1 MTSPMEMPIDAVR
14 RHAGSVRQVA
24 SSVETAHQAAN
35 QVYLDVGA
43 FGQICSFVP
52 GLFDPV
58 LRSAVEA
65 IADSALA
72 LEDLSDKL
80 RSAAD
85 HAEATDQAAA
95 DTVRS
100 TGGRPINL
108 PL

>member
-1 MTSPMEMPIDAVR
+1 MKMPIDAVR
-14 RHAGSVRQVA
+14 RHAGSVDQVA
-24 SSVETAHQAAN
+24 LSLQTAHQAAN

-58 LRSAVEA
+58 LRSAVAA

-80 RSAAD
+80 RAAAD
-85 HAEATDQAAA
+85 NAEATDQASAQ
-95 DTVRS
+95 TVQS
-100 TGGRPINL
+100 TGGRQINL

>member
-1 MTSPMEMPIDAVR
+1 MEMPIDAVR

-24 SSVETAHQAAN
+24 SAVQTAHGAAN

-43 FGQICSFVP
+43 FGQLCAFVP

-65 IADSALA
+65 IADSATA
-72 LEDLSDKL
+72 LEDLSGKL

-85 HAEATDQAAA
+85 YAQATDQAAA
-95 DTVRS
+95 QDVRS
-100 TGGRPINL
+100 SGAHTINL